1 MNKILLSIC
10 IPTNGRIEILK
21 KTLDSIFFQVK
32 DFSEFEVILSDNSK
46 TDELPELLNQYQN
59 IPNIVYQKTDAIGF
73 LNSIN
78 ALKIGS
84 GELLKLHNN
93 YTELKKGSLDILL
106 KTIKKNQIAKPVL
119 FFSNRSLKHISL
131 EEYKNFN
138 DFIYVLS
145 YFSSWSTGFS
155 IWNSDFQKCSYI
167 DYNEMFPHTSLLFE
181 QNRKDL
187 YIINNEELFINQ
199 KVSKKGG
206 YNLFKTFAIDYL
218 DMLNVCLRNKQIS
231 ENTFKHI
238 KRDMFKNFLIEWYC
252 NTRIL
257 KNDYTYILSGI
268 KQSMSI
274 HYNNFSYYALVLLAF
289 NKAFIQV
296 LKNFVRKT
304 FNMQKRGLK

>member
-10 IPTNGRIEILK
+10 IPTNGRIEIVK

-59 IPNIVYQKTDAIGF
+59 IPNIVYQKTDATGF
-73 LNSIN
+73 MNSIN
-78 ALKIGS
+78 ALKIGN

-106 KTIKKNQIAKPVL
+106 KTIKKNQIAKPIL

-155 IWNSDFQKCSYI
+155 IWNSDFQKCFNI
-167 DYNEMFPHTSLLFE
+167 NYNEMFPHTSLLFE

-238 KRDMFKNFLIEWYC
+238 KRDMFKKFLVEWYC
-252 NTRIL
+252 NTIIL
-257 KNDYTYILSGI
+257 KNDYTFILSDI
-268 KQSMSI
+268 KQSMNV
-274 HYNNFSYYALVLLAF
+274 HYSNSSYYTLILFAY
-289 NKAFIQV
+289 NKAFIHV
-296 LKNFVRKT
+296 LKNFVCKT
-304 FNMQKRGLK
+304 FNMQKRGLT